1 MNNGKIMIVDDD
13 PKLSRLMSV
22 ILDRVG
28 GYTLCE
34 ENRPSAAFKT
44 AKAFQP
50 DLILMDVDMPGKN
63 GGEIASEIG
72 RDPSMAGTPIIFV
85 TSLVS
90 RKEAGHYN
98 GKRFVSKPVDPHLLL
113 KTVREVLHLP
123 MDGSAAAG
131 EGYGL
136 AGSNLGMQ

>member
-1 MNNGKIMIVDDD
+1 MNKGRIMIVDDD
-13 PKLSRLMSV
+13 PKLSRLIGV
-22 ILDRVG
+22 ILERAG

-72 RDPSMAGTPIIFV
+72 KDPGMSGTPIVFV

-90 RKEAGHYN
+90 RQEAGHYN
-98 GKRFVSKPVDPHLLL
+98 GKRFMSKPVDPNLLL
-113 KTVREVLHLP
+113 KTVREILVP
-123 MDGSAAAG
+123 ASV
-131 EGYGL
+131 
-136 AGSNLGMQ
+136 

>member
-1 MNNGKIMIVDDD
+1 MNKGRIMIVDDD
-13 PKLSRLMSV
+13 PKLSRLLGV
-22 ILDRVG
+22 ILDRAG

-63 GGEIASEIG
+63 GGEIASEI
-72 RDPSMAGTPIIFV
+72 RKDPGLSATPIVFV

-90 RKEAGHYN
+90 KSEAGHYN
-98 GKRFVSKPVDPHLLL
+98 GKRFMSKPVDPDLLL
-113 KTVREVLHLP
+113 KTVREI
-123 MDGSAAAG
+123 
-131 EGYGL
+131 L
-136 AGSNLGMQ
+136 APASV

>member
-1 MNNGKIMIVDDD
+1 MHKGRILIVDDD
-13 PKLSRLMSV
+13 PNLSRLLAV

-50 DLILMDVDMPGKN
+50 NLILMDVDMPGKN
-63 GGEIASEIG
+63 GGEVASDF
-72 RDPSMAGTPIIFV
+72 RKDPVLARTPIIFV

-90 RKEAGHYN
+90 RSEAGHYN
-98 GKRFVSKPVDPHLLL
+98 GKRFMSKPVDPHVLLE
-113 KTVREVLHLP
+113 TVREVL
-123 MDGSAAAG
+123 GSLSVTAA
-131 EGYGL
+131 
-136 AGSNLGMQ
+136 

>member
-1 MNNGKIMIVDDD
+1 MIVDDD
-13 PKLSRLMSV
+13 PKLSRLMGV
-22 ILDRVG
+22 ILERVG
-28 GYTLCE
+28 AYTLCE

-72 RDPSMAGTPIIFV
+72 RDPGMSRTPIIFV

-90 RKEAGHYN
+90 RSEAGHYN
-98 GKRFVSKPVDPHLLL
+98 GKRFMSKPVDPSLLL
-113 KTVREVLHLP
+113 KTVREILVP
-123 MDGSAAAG
+123 ASV
-131 EGYGL
+131 
-136 AGSNLGMQ
+136 